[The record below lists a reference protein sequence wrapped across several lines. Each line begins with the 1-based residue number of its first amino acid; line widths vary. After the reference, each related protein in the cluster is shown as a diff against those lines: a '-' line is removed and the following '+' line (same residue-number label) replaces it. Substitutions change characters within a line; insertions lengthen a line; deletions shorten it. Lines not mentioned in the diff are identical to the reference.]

1 MVEGVS
7 ASQNAKNR
15 RDGAAFESAVVN
27 YLRDRGLEAE
37 RLRLSGKQD
46 EGDVTLRDKVGVA
59 AVLELKAGK
68 NLSVRRW
75 YDDEAVP
82 EAQNFANR
90 RSMIEPPMPVLVM
103 KSHNKSIGKA
113 LVTIS
118 LEHYLDLMGG
128 AA

>member
-1 MVEGVS
+1 MS

-15 RDGAAFESAVVN
+15 RDGAKFESDVVN
-27 YLRDRGLEAE
+27 YLRDRGFEAE

-68 NLSVRRW
+68 NIRPRFW
-75 YDDEAVP
+75 YDEEAVP
-82 EAQNFANR
+82 EAKNFATR
-90 RSMIEPPMPVLVM
+90 RSMIEAPMPTLVM
-103 KSHNKSIGKA
+103 KSHGKSIGKA